1 MAKDYYK
8 ILGVDKNATQE
19 EIKKNF
25 RKLSKEFHPDRCH
38 DESKKGE
45 YEEKFKEIAE
55 AYSVLSDE
63 EKRKQYDDPM
73 SGGAN
78 FNFEGFGG
86 TSFED
91 LFNSFGFGHFNP
103 FGGFGMRGNKQQI
116 VKGQSIRVTINVTL
130 EEVLSGVKKTIKY
143 NRYDKC
149 PKCNGTGKVA
159 ETQEVTCPHCGG
171 TGTEFRQN
179 GAWQQISTC
188 THCGGKGHTLKNPCS
203 DCGGEGLVVT
213 KKEVEIEIPKGA
225 ANGTQIAYNGLGN
238 APKGEGQYG
247 DLLVVVNELEHEKF
261 VREDNNLYFEIELNV
276 VDAILGCNKEITTL
290 DGKKLISKI
299 NPYSDNGTKYRFMGE
314 GLPDLYNPSKR
325 GNMYGVVNIKMPKNI
340 TDEERRL
347 LEELRTKPNFR

>member
-116 VKGQSIRVTINVTL
+116 VKGQSIRVTIN
-130 EEVLSGVKKTIKY
+130 
-143 NRYDKC
+143 
-149 PKCNGTGKVA
+149 A